1 MTAMYISKRRL
12 IYQYSNEFH
21 FVGQISKRK
30 NPFRNKRAHV
40 YMHLSGYRMSWFT
53 LFSISRR
60 KLLDCEPASRPSAK
74 AVIPCGLAAGKVVY
88 RCENPTDGYIGRI
101 HCFMPIPPFSAASF
115 LQQDR
120 LELPPRH
127 RRFDRRHDLAE
138 VRDQRGRLCLGIV
151 LPEGDKI
158 VVLAVQQ
165 HRDVR
170 RARG

>member
-1 MTAMYISKRRL
+1 
-12 IYQYSNEFH
+12 
-21 FVGQISKRK
+21 
-30 NPFRNKRAHV
+30 
-40 YMHLSGYRMSWFT
+40 MHLSGYRMSWFT

-158 VVLAVQQ
+158 VVLPVEQ
-165 HRDVR
+165 RGDVR
-170 RARG
+170 RARGEAVVRRRREHDRL